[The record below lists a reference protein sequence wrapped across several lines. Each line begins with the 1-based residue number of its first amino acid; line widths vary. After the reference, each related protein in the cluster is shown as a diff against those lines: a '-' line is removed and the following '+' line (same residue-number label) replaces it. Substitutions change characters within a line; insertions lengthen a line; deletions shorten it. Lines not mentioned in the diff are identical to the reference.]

1 MWFRRAWPFVEG
13 RYVFIL
19 RNREKDL
26 SAMRVVTGMVR
37 KSLRSFNISGR
48 SPASPQT
55 ADG

>member
-19 RNREKDL
+19 RKREKDL